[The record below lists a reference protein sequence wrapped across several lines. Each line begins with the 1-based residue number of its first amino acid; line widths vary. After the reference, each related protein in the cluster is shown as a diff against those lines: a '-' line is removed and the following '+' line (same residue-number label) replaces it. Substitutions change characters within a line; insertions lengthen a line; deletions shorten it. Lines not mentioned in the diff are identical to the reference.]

1 MAAVGDKRKAE
12 PEYEFEDPIELWI
25 DLCQACRIEHPQER
39 QVAVMAF
46 LNVARDSHWT
56 HELMEAQMLQ
66 DEDVDY
72 SGQDNLRGSTGT
84 VDTEPYQDDE
94 GEGEGDIE
102 AYGDVPVD
110 AHSMKE

>member
-25 DLCQACRIEHPQER
+25 DLCQACRIHQPEER
-39 QVAVMAF
+39 QAAVMGF

-56 HELMEAQMLQ
+56 HALMEAQMLQ

-72 SGQDNLRGSTGT
+72 TGQQDLRGSTGT
-84 VDTEPYQDDE
+84 VDTEPYSD
-94 GEGEGDIE
+94 GEEQGDIE